1 MVTEH
6 RITLGTFERQA
17 LAEEIKKRDEAADV
31 KLAIDIGKAIALP
44 VAIGAGAYLTYLG
57 LINMS
62 TGIDELK
69 DRFMATPAGQATSAA
84 GDIADN
90 VQRTNPTY
98 RAIRWFFGLE
108 NEPFFTG
115 GFPTAP
121 FGGAVTQ

>member
-1 MVTEH
+1 M
-6 RITLGTFERQA
+6 
-17 LAEEIKKRDEAADV
+17 LAEEIQKRDQAADV
-31 KLAIDIGKAIALP
+31 KLALDVGKAIALP

-69 DRFMATPAGQATSAA
+69 NRFMATPAGQATEAA
-84 GDIADN
+84 GDIAEN

-108 NEPFFTG
+108 NEPIFTG